1 MFSILI
7 GSFGEVWRVIHKIS
21 RDVRAMKIVK
31 KTNANNVDHIELD
44 NEIAVLKKLVIR
56 NFEYLGSSKYP
67 QTI

>member
-1 MFSILI
+1 
-7 GSFGEVWRVIHKIS
+7 
-21 RDVRAMKIVK
+21 MKIVK